1 MPREQGALAHRR
13 GRGGIGRV
21 VGVGDDDRALAAE
34 TRERV
39 TLLLGVGAGPDGEG
53 PGAHDWLEVTA
64 LGVLVALEPVELPE
78 PDELEPAV
86 FEDTAPVEPLEPVEL
101 VVAPFALVVAPEL
114 DAAVFADV
122 DAFAVAVLVL
132 RDSAGSFPVIRTTAI
147 SAQSTRNSPT
157 EYPITRLR
165 IVRTRRCRICLI
177 LTASV
182 FPMRKRIG
190 SPRSKPVREP

>member
-1 MPREQGALAHRR
+1 M
-13 GRGGIGRV
+13 
-21 VGVGDDDRALAAE
+21 
-34 TRERV
+34 
-39 TLLLGVGAGPDGEG
+39 
-53 PGAHDWLEVTA
+53 TA

-86 FEDTAPVEPLEPVEL
+86 FEDADPVEPVEPVE
-101 VVAPFALVVAPEL
+101 LVVAPEL

-190 SPRSKPVREP
+190 SPRSKRVRGP